1 MSPGTDRPPPARR
14 RRGPYAKTEARRL
27 EIISAAADAFRES
40 GYESASIRGIAQRV
54 GISHA
59 AVTFHF
65 RTKRELLTA
74 VLEHQQAALRP
85 AVDRA
90 AESPLEF
97 LAFIVRLF
105 ERREA
110 TPEQG
115 ELFLML
121 AAEAW
126 SPDHPAREYM
136 LRHYARLRGV
146 IVDVFQTLA
155 DDGLLRAG
163 VDVERSA
170 RFGIALTDGLQL
182 QWLYAPAEIHVGG
195 DLESFFLDI
204 LNGKGRRALGRLL
217 DGQAGHDADAN

>member
-1 MSPGTDRPPPARR
+1 MEESNVSSGADGPAPARR

-27 EIISAAADAFRES
+27 AIIGAAADAFREN
-40 GYESASIRGIAQRV
+40 GYESASIRGIAERA

-65 RTKRELLTA
+65 KSKRELLTA

-110 TPEQG
+110 TPERA

-126 SPDHPAREYM
+126 SPEHPAHEYM
-136 LRHYARLRGV
+136 LRHYARLRSV
-146 IVDVFQTLA
+146 IIDVFQVLA
-155 DDGLLRAG
+155 NDGLLRAG
-163 VDVERSA
+163 VDVEQAA
-170 RFGIALTDGLQL
+170 RFGVALTDGLQL
-182 QWLYAPAEIHVGG
+182 QWLYAPTEVHVGD
-195 DLESFFLDI
+195 DLASFFLGI
-204 LNGKGRRALGRLL
+204 LNAKGRRALRRLL
-217 DGQAGHDADAN
+217 DGRAV